1 MDQIEPFSPT
11 IQTVHEVAHDRN
23 GVDGCPF
30 YVVTFT
36 SRSSGDKCVGIVFC
50 EDGDDG
56 DVMSREAER
65 RIAVMELDKLSRG
78 MIAFQ
83 SNSYRGNVF
92 KECLLKAI
100 DQRNKQE
107 AEKFAR
113 NTREAKSKP

>member
-1 MDQIEPFSPT
+1 MDTIEPFSST
-11 IQTVHEVAHDRN
+11 ILAVHEVAHHRN

-50 EDGDDG
+50 EDGDG
-56 DVMSREAER
+56 DVMSRKVER
-65 RIAVMELDKLSRG
+65 RIAVMGLDKLSRG
-78 MIAFQ
+78 VIAFQ

-100 DQRNKQE
+100 DQRNKLE
-107 AEKFAR
+107 AAKFAR